1 MDEKTSTESAAAKQI
16 KTDQLEEVL
25 ATEFRHALA
34 LDSGDQHLREV

>member
-16 KTDQLEEVL
+16 TDQLEEVL

-34 LDSGDQHLREV
+34 VDSGDQHLREV